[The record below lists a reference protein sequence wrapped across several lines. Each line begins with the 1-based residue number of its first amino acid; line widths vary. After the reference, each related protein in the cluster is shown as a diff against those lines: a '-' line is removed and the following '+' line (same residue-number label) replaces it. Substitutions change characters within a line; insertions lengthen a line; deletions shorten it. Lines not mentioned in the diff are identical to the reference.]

1 MTSYLPAECLRQ
13 IFEELKDD
21 KEDLHSCLLVN
32 RHWCKNIIDILWKQ
46 PFRFLY
52 TCKKESCQCN
62 NEKAIKRQFQAY
74 NLLETYLSCF
84 MFNEEIKIS
93 SQRRQDR
100 DRPNYN
106 RPIFN
111 YIQYLKYLD
120 FEELH
125 NAIIDWIQFASKN
138 SKINN
143 NNYISIGDFFSPI
156 LNWIGFPSTSLSFIL
171 SSSSNNDYS
180 IMLFKYLSNNIL
192 NYKQPQNNDQLND
205 WVAIVICKLL
215 MRNKENSL
223 TSISIEVEMN
233 ELKSGKFRCKHLN
246 KDYQYSYMDDDD
258 DDDEQQ
264 SLDFVRLPESYFI
277 LPIFEGSSNCLSNL
291 VEFICT
297 SKQRKQILLNS
308 LAKVSKNLKTIII
321 SIEYDQYSWLDFN
334 NNMLEEV
341 NSLVNLI
348 QVQNSLSHFEIY
360 RCPIGFD
367 LVILALKKH
376 LHTLKLIRLVEVK
389 IKNYEIL
396 NIINDTSRWEIM
408 DLDVT
413 ETSQIYNTVFF

>member
-1 MTSYLPAECLRQ
+1 MTTYLPAECLRQ
-13 IFEELKDD
+13 IFEELKED

-32 RHWCKNIIDILWKQ
+32 RHWCKNTIDILWKQ

-52 TCKKESCQCN
+52 TCKKEICQCN

-84 MFNEEIKIS
+84 MFNEELRINESYIL
-93 SQRRQDR
+93 QQRQDN
-100 DRPNYN
+100 DRPNYK

-111 YIQYLKYLD
+111 YIQFLKYID

-125 NAIIDWIQFASKN
+125 NAIIDWIQFASEN

-143 NNYISIGDFFSPI
+143 NYISFGDFFSPI
-156 LNWIGFPSTSLSFIL
+156 WNWIGFPSTSLSFII
-171 SSSSNNDYS
+171 SSSSNNDDS
-180 IMLFKYLSNNIL
+180 IILFKYLANNIL

-215 MRNKENSL
+215 MRNKQNSL
-223 TSISIEVEMN
+223 ISISIEVEKN
-233 ELKSGKFRCKHLN
+233 KLKSGKFRCKHLY
-246 KDYQYSYMDDDD
+246 KDFQSHL
-258 DDDEQQ
+258 DDEQ
-264 SLDFVRLPESYFI
+264 LDYTRLPESYFI

-297 SKQRKQILLNS
+297 SRQRKQILLNS

-334 NNMLEEV
+334 NSINITLEEV
-341 NSLVNLI
+341 NGLVNLI

-360 RCPIGFD
+360 RCPVGFD
-367 LVILALKKH
+367 LVMIALKIH
-376 LHTLKLIRLVEVK
+376 LNSLKLIRLVEVK
-389 IKNYEIL
+389 IENYEIL

-408 DLDVT
+408 DLDISEAT
-413 ETSQIYNTVFF
+413 HIYDTLI